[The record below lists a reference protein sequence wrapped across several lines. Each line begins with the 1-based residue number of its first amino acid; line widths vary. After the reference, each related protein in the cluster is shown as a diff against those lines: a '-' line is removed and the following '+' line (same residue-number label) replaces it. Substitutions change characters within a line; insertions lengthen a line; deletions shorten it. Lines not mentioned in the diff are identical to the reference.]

1 MENHY
6 TILEKL
12 ISFDTTSF
20 KSNLESI
27 NYIESLFKQ
36 KTNYK
41 IYKVFNANKNKCS
54 LLIKPFGDI
63 KKGIL
68 FSGHIDTVTVEGQKW
83 STNPFKLVNQNNKL
97 FGRGTVDMKGF
108 LSIVISNMISQKP
121 GQFPFCLSI
130 THDEETGCDRIYNLS
145 KYVRNRKLILPDK
158 CIVGEPTKMKI
169 VTANKGAEGIDT
181 IVESIKNLGHSSNYN
196 QKINTI
202 TLSAELIVFLQ
213 SLQKQIPKKN
223 LLKCKP
229 NNTAIHIGMSE
240 GGTAHNVIP
249 KKSSF
254 RWETRHINEDL
265 KYIKNKFFNFQKN
278 LKKTYGIYSSD
289 IKIKNKIIFSVPGLK
304 EKNQTSIINFM
315 KQLNIYGNHH
325 VPFGTEAGIIQ
336 KLGLS
341 TIIFGPGSITQ
352 AHKPNEYISI
362 DQFEKFNK
370 LLKKIL
376 KLNL

>member
-12 ISFDTTSF
+12 INFDTSSF

-36 KTNYK
+36 KNNFK
-41 IYKVFNANKNKCS
+41 IYKVFNSNKDKCS
-54 LLIKPFGDI
+54 LLIKPCGDI

-68 FSGHIDTVTVEGQKW
+68 FSGHIDTVPVEGQKW
-83 STNPFKLVNQNNKL
+83 STNPFRLVNKNKKL

-108 LSIVISNMISQKP
+108 LSIVISNMINQKL

-130 THDEETGCDRIYNLS
+130 THDEETGCDGIYNLS
-145 KYVRNRKLILPDK
+145 KYVLNRKLILPDK

-181 IVESIKNLGHSSNYN
+181 IVESRKNIGHSSNYN

-213 SLQKQIPKKN
+213 SLQKKIPKKN

-229 NNTAIHIGMSE
+229 NNTAIHIGMAK
-240 GGTAHNVIP
+240 GGIAHNIIP
-249 KKSSF
+249 KKTSF

-265 KYIKNKFFNFQKN
+265 TYVKNKFFNFQRY
-278 LKKTYGIYSSD
+278 LKKTYGRYSSD
-289 IKIKNKIIFSVPGLK
+289 IQIKNKIVFSVPGLK

-315 KQLNIYGNHH
+315 KQFNIYGNHH

-341 TIIFGPGSITQ
+341 TIIFGPGSIIQ
-352 AHKPNEYISI
+352 AHKPNEYIRI
-362 DQFEKFNK
+362 DQFEKFN
-370 LLKKIL
+370 LFLQNIL
-376 KLNL
+376 NY